1 MPDWSRRRALHATA
15 SAAAL
20 ALAGCSGERRSASSS
35 HPPNGE
41 LVTDYEVKKV
51 RNADGAVLFRRSNV
65 ETPSD
70 TPNEREREAQR
81 RRQRHQYD
89 HVTEQADFE
98 DLAFATDL
106 PEAATLEGFATATD
120 LETRSVFLL
129 QRGVSACSTLELV
142 DVRTEPDSVHV
153 NTCSDLRPADV
164 ECEADDRDTVA
175 FAIRLPFPGD
185 DFHGLGVGGSSDCHR
200 RPRPFD
206 PEAYN
211 GTDAGDESGGGSS

>member
-20 ALAGCSGERRSASSS
+20 ALAGCSGESSSASSS
-35 HPPNGE
+35 HPSNGE
-41 LVTDYEVKKV
+41 LVTDYELQTA
-51 RNADGAVLFRRSNV
+51 RNADGAVLFRETDV
-65 ETPSD
+65 ATPSD
-70 TPNEREREAQR
+70 TPDEPTEQRR
-81 RRQRHQYD
+81 RRQRHQYA

-106 PEAATLEGFATATD
+106 PEAATLEEFATATD

-142 DVRTEPDSVHV
+142 DVRKEPDSVHV

-164 ECEADDRDTVA
+164 ECEADERDTVA

-185 DFHGLGVGGSSDCHR
+185 DFNGLGVGGSSDCHR
-200 RPRPFD
+200 RPRAFD

-211 GTDAGDESGGGSS
+211 RTDAGDESGGGSS

>member
-20 ALAGCSGERRSASSS
+20 ALAGCSGESSSASSN

-41 LVTDYEVKKV
+41 LVTDYEVQKA
-51 RNADGAVLFRRSNV
+51 RNADGAVLFRETDV
-65 ETPSD
+65 ATPSD
-70 TPNEREREAQR
+70 TPDEPAERRR
-81 RRQRHQYD
+81 RRQRHQYA

-106 PEAATLEGFATATD
+106 PEAAALEEFATATD

-142 DVRTEPDSVHV
+142 DVREEPDSVHV

-164 ECEADDRDTVA
+164 ECETDDRDTVA

-185 DFHGLGVGGSSDCHR
+185 DFNGLGVGGSSDCHR
-200 RPRPFD
+200 RPQSFD

-211 GTDAGDESGGGSS
+211 RTDAGDESGGGSS